1 MVIFFSPFSPRV
13 HFQLSSIR
21 LRVTQSKMAQK
32 FESAS
37 KLADLRWKF
46 VENHSVIVFKFFKP
60 RIKESKQRI
69 ILMHNVFLY
78 SSWWYIVYI
87 LFIFSSR
94 KAEAHKIKLFS
105 ELLQNL
111 FVWNGTLKLQVQFLF
126 LHKTIGSFFLFS
138 SFWVNDWSLRFTP
151 RPSFLS
157 SGNSRQPTAI
167 SKECKMGKHL
177 TKRVR

>member
-1 MVIFFSPFSPRV
+1 
-13 HFQLSSIR
+13 
-21 LRVTQSKMAQK
+21 MAQK

-37 KLADLRWKF
+37 SLLADLRWNSL
-46 VENHSVIVFKFFKP
+46 ENHSVNSVQVFQASNSGVETTNSF
-60 RIKESKQRI
+60 
-69 ILMHNVFLY
+69 LMHKVFFCIRQGDTLY
-78 SSWWYIVYI
+78 IF
-87 LFIFSSR
+87 FIFSSR

-177 TKRVR
+177 TKRGR